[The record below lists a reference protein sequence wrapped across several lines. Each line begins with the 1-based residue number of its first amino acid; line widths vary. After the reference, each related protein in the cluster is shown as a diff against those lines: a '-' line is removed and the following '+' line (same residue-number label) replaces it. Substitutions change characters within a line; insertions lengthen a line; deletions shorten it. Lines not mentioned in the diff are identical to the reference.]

1 MYPILKLRPGKENNV
16 IYRHPWVFSGAL
28 SAADI
33 DLDNGELVH
42 VADANGQIIGTG
54 TYSNRSQISIR
65 VLDFSNTTI
74 DRDWIGGR
82 IAAAQKQ
89 REILG
94 YGPGTET
101 TGYRLIFGEADEIPG
116 LIIDRYDNV
125 FVLQSSTA
133 GIDRLKQFVVESLI
147 EQFSPRAIVE
157 RSDIPVRKEEGI
169 EETDGLLYGDDVEE
183 VTFRENGIQ
192 FVADVLAGQKTGFF
206 LDQKDLRK
214 MTEQSARGRKAL
226 NLFSN
231 SGSFSIAALRGG
243 AESVHNVDSSGPALD
258 LCSLVAEL
266 NGMPIDKITWEND
279 DVFQWITDISDQ
291 SFDMVILDPPALV
304 KAQGDLE
311 SGRKAYHF
319 LNRAAMRLIKPD
331 GILVTSSCSLYFR
344 EEDFLFLL
352 RRASVQTGRRLEI
365 LHYVT
370 QSPDH
375 PWSVYFPESRYLKS
389 FVCRLRS

>member
-1 MYPILKLRPGKENNV
+1 MYPILKLKPGKENNV

-28 SAADI
+28 AASDI
-33 DLDNGELVH
+33 ELKNGELVH
-42 VADANGQIIGTG
+42 IADADGQVIGTG
-54 TYSNRSQISIR
+54 TYSNHSQISVR
-65 VLDFSNTTI
+65 VFDFSNCQI
-74 DRDWIGGR
+74 DATWVGAR
-82 IAAAQKQ
+82 IASAQKQ

-101 TGYRLIFGEADEIPG
+101 TGYRLVFGEADGFPG

-133 GIDRLKQFVVESLI
+133 GIDRLKPLIVEALMD
-147 EQFSPRAIVE
+147 QFSPRAIVE

-169 EETDGLLYGDDVEE
+169 EETDGLLFGDDVEE
-183 VTFRENGIQ
+183 VEFLENGLR

-214 MTEQSARGRKAL
+214 FTGQVASGRKVL

-243 AESVHNVDSSGPALD
+243 AESVLNIDSAGQALD
-258 LCSLVAEL
+258 LCPHLAEL
-266 NGMPIDKITWEND
+266 NELPIDKITWETD
-279 DVFQWITDISDQ
+279 DVFQWMTDISDQ
-291 SFDMVILDPPALV
+291 SFDMVILDPPALI
-304 KAQGDLE
+304 KSQGDLE

-319 LNRAAMRLIKPD
+319 LNRAAMRLVKPD

-352 RRASVQTGRRLEI
+352 RRASVQTGRHLEI

-375 PWSVYFPESRYLKS
+375 PWSAYFPESRYLKS
-389 FVCRLRS
+389 FVCHLRG